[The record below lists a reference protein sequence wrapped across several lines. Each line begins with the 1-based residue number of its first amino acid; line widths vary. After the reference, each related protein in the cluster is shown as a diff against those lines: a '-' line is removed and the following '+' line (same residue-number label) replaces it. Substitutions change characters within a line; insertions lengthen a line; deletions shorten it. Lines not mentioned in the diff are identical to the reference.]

1 MTSGGEEPIFPWC
14 SESPDWSA
22 SQALAV
28 FSGFVEVKQDS
39 ENTRT
44 GPDGQ
49 LCGVSS
55 LWCLGGQPLLD
66 N

>member
-28 FSGFVEVKQDS
+28 FLGFVEVKQDS

-44 GPDGQ
+44 DPDGQ
-49 LCGVSS
+49 QRGVSS
-55 LWCLGGQPLLD
+55 L
-66 N
+66 